1 MKEFWVR
8 VVPWDKGL
16 VTSAIEA
23 GADVI
28 WVEDGLASRVKELG
42 VVKVASSDGDVK
54 PSTDFEVVVV
64 DSKEAEERALELSKS
79 RKVVVEASDWKVIP
93 LENLVAQSDNIYV
106 VVRGLDDAEM
116 ALGVLEKGVKGVVL
130 ETNDPSV
137 VKEVGRMVKRSHSA
151 LKLEEAE
158 ILEVKQVGMGYRVC
172 VDTTE
177 LMSEG
182 EGMLVG
188 DKSSFFFLV
197 HAESVE
203 NPYVA
208 PRPFRV
214 NAGGVHAYIL
224 APYGKTRY
232 LSEIETGDK
241 VWVVNHRGE
250 VREAV
255 VGRSKT
261 EVRPLML
268 VRARV
273 GDVEGTLIL
282 QNAETIRLTSPDGK
296 PLSVVK
302 LKRGDKVLAHVTEAG
317 RHFGVKV
324 KENIKER

>member
-158 ILEVKQVGMGYRVC
+158 IVEVKQVGMGYRVC

>member
-151 LKLEEAE
+151 LKIEEAE
-158 ILEVKQVGMGYRVC
+158 IVEVKQVGMGYRVC

-302 LKRGDKVLAHVTEAG
+302 LKRGDKVLAHITEAG

>member
-1 MKEFWVR
+1 MKEFWVK
-8 VVPWDKGL
+8 VIPWDKKA

-23 GADVI
+23 GADVV
-28 WVEDGLASRVKELG
+28 WVEDGLASKVRELG
-42 VVKVASSDGDVK
+42 VVKVASADGDIR
-54 PSTDFEVVVV
+54 PSSDFEVVVV
-64 DSKEAEERALELSKS
+64 DSKEGEEKALELSKVK
-79 RKVVVEASDWKVIP
+79 KVVVEAHDWKVIP
-93 LENLVAQSDNIYV
+93 LENLVAQSDNIYTV
-106 VVRGLDDAEM
+106 VKGSEEAEM
-116 ALGVLEKGVKGVVL
+116 ALGVLEKGVRGIVL
-130 ETNDPSV
+130 ETRDPSLI
-137 VKEVGRMVKRSHSA
+137 KEVGRIVKRS
-151 LKLEEAE
+151 LFRLELREAQVLE
-158 ILEVKQVGMGYRVC
+158 IRQVGMGYRVC

-177 LMSEG
+177 LMTEG

-224 APYGKTRY
+224 APEGKTRY
-232 LSEIETGDK
+232 LSEIKTGDR
-241 VWVVNHRGE
+241 VCVVNYKGE

-268 VRARV
+268 VRACV

-282 QNAETIRLTSPDGK
+282 QNAETIRLTSPEGK
-296 PLSVVK
+296 PISVVK
-302 LKRGDKVLAHVTEAG
+302 LKKGDMILVYVTEAG
-317 RHFGVKV
+317 RHFGIKV
-324 KENIKER
+324 KESIKER